1 MALYQNL
8 NTLHQYLL
16 VAFKILGLPISLKA
30 GELSL
35 IFKKSNQIWQIQL
48 IEKNY
53 KQQQHQ
59 PRQQTKQRY
68 HQL

>member
-35 IFKKSNQIWQIQL
+35 IFKKSKSDLANTIDR
-48 IEKNY
+48 EKL
-53 KQQQHQ
+53 
-59 PRQQTKQRY
+59 QTTTTSTSPTN
-68 HQL
+68 